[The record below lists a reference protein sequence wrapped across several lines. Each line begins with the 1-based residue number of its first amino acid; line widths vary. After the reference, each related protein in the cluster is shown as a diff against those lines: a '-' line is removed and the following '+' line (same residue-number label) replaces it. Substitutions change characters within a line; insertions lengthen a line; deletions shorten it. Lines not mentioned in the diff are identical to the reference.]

1 MLELSESN
9 IHLNATATNKQQAIE
24 MAASAL
30 EQAGNVEQGY
40 LQGMLGREQQT
51 STFLGNGIA
60 IPHGTLETRSMVTK
74 TGVQVFQFPQGIEWG
89 EGNIAYVVI
98 GIAARSDEH
107 LALLRQLTHVLGDE
121 DTAAQLATLTDVE
134 KFRAILLGESD
145 SFSITEETFSLDIE
159 TKSLLTLTAINA
171 GKLQQQS
178 AVENSF
184 VSEVVCNSALP
195 LGKGLWVTDAVS
207 GNVKN
212 ALAFSRAKTIFNHN
226 GKAVKGVL
234 TISAVNDQINETL
247 ARLLDDE
254 VQNILLSGNTQQ
266 ILTAL
271 NDGKIPVAA
280 AAQSEGQVATGAV
293 IGTFTVRNE
302 HGLHARP
309 SAVLV
314 NEVKKFTSKI
324 TVQNLTRETA
334 PVSAKSLMKIVALGV
349 TQGHRLRFVAE
360 GDDAK
365 QAIEALGKIIASGLG
380 ESVSAVPP
388 AEPDT
393 IEVSSEHAPQIHEE
407 NTGLPADAIEAVFM
421 IRNEHGLHARPSAVL
436 VNEVKKYNA
445 SVAVQNLDRD
455 TQLVSAKSLMKIV
468 ALGVVKGHRLRF
480 VASGEEA
487 QQAIDGIGAVIESG
501 LGEGRG

>member
-9 IHLNATATNKQQAIE
+9 IHLNATATNKLQAIE

-60 IPHGTLETRSMVTK
+60 IPHGTLETRSMVKK

-107 LALLRQLTHVLGDE
+107 LALLRQLTHVLGE
-121 DTAAQLATLTDVE
+121 DTAAQLATLADVE

-145 SFSITEETFSLDIE
+145 AFSMTEETLSLDIE
-159 TKSLLTLTAINA
+159 TQSLLTLTAINA

-184 VSEVVCNSALP
+184 VSEVVSNSALP

-234 TISAVNDQINETL
+234 TISAVSDQINETL

-271 NDGKIPVAA
+271 NGGKVPASPA
-280 AAQSEGQVATGAV
+280 TQSEDQIATGAV
-293 IGTFTVRNE
+293 IGTFT
-302 HGLHARP
+302 
-309 SAVLV
+309 
-314 NEVKKFTSKI
+314 
-324 TVQNLTRETA
+324 
-334 PVSAKSLMKIVALGV
+334 
-349 TQGHRLRFVAE
+349 
-360 GDDAK
+360 
-365 QAIEALGKIIASGLG
+365 
-380 ESVSAVPP
+380 
-388 AEPDT
+388 
-393 IEVSSEHAPQIHEE
+393 
-407 NTGLPADAIEAVFM
+407 

-501 LGEGRG
+501 LGEGKE

>member
-1 MLELSESN
+1 M
-9 IHLNATATNKQQAIE
+9 
-24 MAASAL
+24 
-30 EQAGNVEQGY
+30 
-40 LQGMLGREQQT
+40 
-51 STFLGNGIA
+51 
-60 IPHGTLETRSMVTK
+60 
-74 TGVQVFQFPQGIEWG
+74 
-89 EGNIAYVVI
+89 
-98 GIAARSDEH
+98 
-107 LALLRQLTHVLGDE
+107 
-121 DTAAQLATLTDVE
+121 
-134 KFRAILLGESD
+134 
-145 SFSITEETFSLDIE
+145 
-159 TKSLLTLTAINA
+159 LTLTAINA

-184 VSEVVCNSALP
+184 VSEVVSNSALP

-271 NDGKIPVAA
+271 NGGKVPAVSAT
-280 AAQSEGQVATGAV
+280 QSEGKIATGAV

-380 ESVSAVPP
+380 ESVSVVPP
-388 AEPDT
+388 TEPDT

-445 SVAVQNLDRD
+445 SVAVQNLDRN

-487 QQAIDGIGAVIESG
+487 QQAIEGIGAVIESG

>member
-9 IHLNATATNKQQAIE
+9 IHLNATATNKLQAIE

-60 IPHGTLETRSMVTK
+60 IPHGTLETRSMVKK

-145 SFSITEETFSLDIE
+145 AFSMTEETLSLDIE
-159 TKSLLTLTAINA
+159 TQSLLTLTAINA

-184 VSEVVCNSALP
+184 VSEVVSNSALP

-234 TISAVNDQINETL
+234 TISAVSDQINETL

-271 NDGKIPVAA
+271 ATYHEQHNDQLGLSKARLYRIATLNQPENLIYHFIEEMLD
-280 AAQSEGQVATGAV
+280 EGQLQQTRGW
-293 IGTFTVRNE
+293 
-302 HGLHARP
+302 LHLP
-309 SAVLV
+309 SHKIQFSAEEQRLWQAVLT
-314 NEVKKFTSKI
+314 ESTWS
-324 TVQNLTRETA
+324 
-334 PVSAKSLMKIVALGV
+334 SDLG
-349 TQGHRLRFVAE
+349 A
-360 GDDAK
+360 
-365 QAIEALGKIIASGLG
+365 
-380 ESVSAVPP
+380 
-388 AEPDT
+388 
-393 IEVSSEHAPQIHEE
+393 
-407 NTGLPADAIEAVFM
+407 
-421 IRNEHGLHARPSAVL
+421 
-436 VNEVKKYNA
+436 
-445 SVAVQNLDRD
+445 
-455 TQLVSAKSLMKIV
+455 
-468 ALGVVKGHRLRF
+468 
-480 VASGEEA
+480 
-487 QQAIDGIGAVIESG
+487 
-501 LGEGRG
+501 

>member
-9 IHLNATATNKQQAIE
+9 IHLNATATNKLQAIE

-60 IPHGTLETRSMVTK
+60 IPHGTLETRSMVKK

-121 DTAAQLATLTDVE
+121 DTAAQLATLADVE

-145 SFSITEETFSLDIE
+145 AFSMTEETLSLDIE
-159 TKSLLTLTAINA
+159 TQSLLTLTAINA

-184 VSEVVCNSALP
+184 VSEVVSNSALP

-234 TISAVNDQINETL
+234 MISAVSDQINETL

-271 NDGKIPVAA
+271 NGGKVPVAA
-280 AAQSEGQVATGAV
+280 AQPEGKIATGAV

-393 IEVSSEHAPQIHEE
+393 IEVSSEHVSQIHEE
-407 NTGLPADAIEAVFM
+407 KTGLPADAIEAVFM

-468 ALGVVKGHRLRF
+468 ELCVVKGHRLRF

-487 QQAIDGIGAVIESG
+487 QQAIEGIGAVIESG
-501 LGEGRG
+501 LGEGQG

>member
-9 IHLNATATNKQQAIE
+9 IHLNATATNKLQAIE
-24 MAASAL
+24 MAASVL

-60 IPHGTLETRSMVTK
+60 IPHGTLETRSMVKK

-121 DTAAQLATLTDVE
+121 DTAAQLATLTNVE

-145 SFSITEETFSLDIE
+145 AFSIAEETLSLDIE
-159 TKSLLTLTAINA
+159 TQSLLTLTAINA

-184 VSEVVCNSALP
+184 VSEVVSNSALP

-266 ILTAL
+266 ILTVL
-271 NDGKIPVAA
+271 NGGKVPVAA
-280 AAQSEGQVATGAV
+280 TQSEDQIATGAV

-334 PVSAKSLMKIVALGV
+334 PVSAKKFNENRGIRCDSRSSL
-349 TQGHRLRFVAE
+349 TFCC
-360 GDDAK
+360 
-365 QAIEALGKIIASGLG
+365 
-380 ESVSAVPP
+380 
-388 AEPDT
+388 
-393 IEVSSEHAPQIHEE
+393 
-407 NTGLPADAIEAVFM
+407 
-421 IRNEHGLHARPSAVL
+421 
-436 VNEVKKYNA
+436 
-445 SVAVQNLDRD
+445 
-455 TQLVSAKSLMKIV
+455 
-468 ALGVVKGHRLRF
+468 
-480 VASGEEA
+480 
-487 QQAIDGIGAVIESG
+487 
-501 LGEGRG
+501 GR

>member
-9 IHLNATATNKQQAIE
+9 IHLNATATNKLQAIE

-30 EQAGNVEQGY
+30 EQAGNVEQSY

-60 IPHGTLETRSMVTK
+60 IPHGTLETRSMVKK

-145 SFSITEETFSLDIE
+145 AFSMTEETLSLDIE
-159 TKSLLTLTAINA
+159 TQSLLTLTAINA
-171 GKLQQQS
+171 GKLQQQN

-184 VSEVVCNSALP
+184 VSEVVSNSALP

-271 NDGKIPVAA
+271 NGGKVPAVSAI
-280 AAQSEGQVATGAV
+280 QSEGQIATGAV
-293 IGTFTVRNE
+293 IGTFT
-302 HGLHARP
+302 
-309 SAVLV
+309 
-314 NEVKKFTSKI
+314 
-324 TVQNLTRETA
+324 
-334 PVSAKSLMKIVALGV
+334 
-349 TQGHRLRFVAE
+349 
-360 GDDAK
+360 
-365 QAIEALGKIIASGLG
+365 
-380 ESVSAVPP
+380 
-388 AEPDT
+388 
-393 IEVSSEHAPQIHEE
+393 
-407 NTGLPADAIEAVFM
+407 
-421 IRNEHGLHARPSAVL
+421 IRNEHG
-436 VNEVKKYNA
+436 
-445 SVAVQNLDRD
+445 
-455 TQLVSAKSLMKIV
+455 
-468 ALGVVKGHRLRF
+468 
-480 VASGEEA
+480 
-487 QQAIDGIGAVIESG
+487 
-501 LGEGRG
+501 